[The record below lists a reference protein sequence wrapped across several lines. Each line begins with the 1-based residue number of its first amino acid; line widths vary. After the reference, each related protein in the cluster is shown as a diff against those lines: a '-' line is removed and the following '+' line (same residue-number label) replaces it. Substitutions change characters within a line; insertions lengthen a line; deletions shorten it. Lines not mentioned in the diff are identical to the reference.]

1 MSAEPFDPVLDPA
14 LRAPV
19 LEAALADQNE
29 STAEAQVRSSGSGL
43 ARATSLLAVGTIASR
58 VLGFAQELLMAH
70 FFGTVG
76 GLVDAFQIAITV
88 PRDLYDLAISGYVNS
103 ALVPVLSEYA
113 ANDRDEL
120 WRLTSALLGI
130 VTFILSGLTLLLEL
144 FARPVVA
151 IYRGTPNSLEV
162 FARPILPGY
171 PYTVSPEAITLT
183 VNLLRITTPAL
194 LFLGTFSLLAGVLY
208 ALKQFSA
215 PAFGSAVFNGILVIA
230 LVLLTPVLGIE
241 RAAIGWLLGAIAQL
255 ALQIAALRHSPIR
268 LQLNVRAAVRHPG
281 VRRIGRLY
289 LPVALSL
296 VVDVLINRTFSYHL
310 ASQAGSGDIAYMNWA
325 TSVREFP
332 MGLVGTAISIAVL
345 PTLARQALDKDLR
358 QAFADTLG
366 QGIRLVLTLI
376 LPATVGL
383 FVLAGPLIGLLFEH
397 GAFTVTDTT
406 ITALVLRLY
415 LLGIPF
421 AAVDLLLIFAFYA
434 HKDTLTPALI
444 GVFSLACYM
453 LIALA
458 LQSTYGFYGLM
469 IADSVKF
476 LIHTTLSV
484 ILLRRKLGGLGG
496 QRLPLTLLKTG
507 LATLATGLIAYAV
520 MRGVTLLDT
529 TLQEQ
534 SPLLSRLAL
543 VFLPSAA
550 GGLTYLGMVYVL
562 RIHEFA
568 WFVDALRRRAV
579 RR

>member
-14 LRAPV
+14 LGAPV
-19 LEAALADQNE
+19 LESALVGPPAPSADA
-29 STAEAQVRSSGSGL
+29 TARSSGAGL

-58 VLGFAQELLMAH
+58 VMGFAQELLMAH

-113 ANDRDEL
+113 ANDREDL
-120 WRLTSALLGI
+120 WQLTSALLGI
-130 VTFILSGLTLLLEL
+130 VTLVLSALTILLEL
-144 FARPVVA
+144 FAGPVVA
-151 IYRGTPNSLEV
+151 IYRGTPDPLEV

-171 PYTVSPEAITLT
+171 PYTVTPEAIALT

-194 LFLGTFSLLAGVLY
+194 LFLGLYSVLSGVLY
-208 ALKQFSA
+208 SLKRFSA
-215 PAFGSAVFNGILVIA
+215 PAFGSAVFNGILVIL
-230 LVLLTPVLGIE
+230 LVALTPVLGIE
-241 RAAIGWLLGAIAQL
+241 RAAIGWLLGAAAQMGLQIVALRRNPIHL
-255 ALQIAALRHSPIR
+255 ALNLRKTF
-268 LQLNVRAAVRHPG
+268 RHPG

-289 LPVALSL
+289 VPVALSL

-310 ASQAGSGDIAYMNWA
+310 ASEAGSGDIAYMNWA

-345 PTLARQALDKDLR
+345 PTLARQALDKGQR

-376 LPATVGL
+376 LPATAGL

-397 GAFTVTDTT
+397 GAFTVADTT

-434 HKDTLTPALI
+434 HKDTLTPALV
-444 GVFSLACYM
+444 GVFSLVCYM
-453 LIALA
+453 VIALV
-458 LQSTYGFYGLM
+458 LRSPYGFYGLM
-469 IADSVKF
+469 VADSVKF
-476 LIHTTLSV
+476 LIHTALSF
-484 ILLRRKLGGLGG
+484 ILLRRKLGGLGH

-507 LATLATGLIAYAV
+507 LATLVTGLVAYAI
-520 MRGVTLLDT
+520 MRGITDFDS

-534 SPLLSRLAL
+534 APLFSRLAL
-543 VFLPSAA
+543 VLLPSAA
-550 GGLTYLGMVYVL
+550 GGLSYLGLVYLL
-562 RIHEFA
+562 RIREFT
-568 WFVDALRRRAV
+568 WFVDALRHRAA
-579 RR
+579 RH